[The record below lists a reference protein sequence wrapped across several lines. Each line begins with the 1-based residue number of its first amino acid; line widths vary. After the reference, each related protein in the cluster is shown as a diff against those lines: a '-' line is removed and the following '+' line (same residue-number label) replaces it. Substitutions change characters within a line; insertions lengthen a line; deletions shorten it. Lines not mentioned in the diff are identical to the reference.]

1 MSGSQ
6 GTLESVHSTASK
18 VVTGKP
24 PVVGDRSHVV
34 GSRGGR
40 VVGERRREVVRQL
53 PRTLEHLAL
62 VVGAIL
68 ELKRC

>member
-34 GSRGGR
+34 GSLFLRA
-40 VVGERRREVVRQL
+40 VG
-53 PRTLEHLAL
+53 TSS
-62 VVGAIL
+62 
-68 ELKRC
+68 LKRQEAAAL